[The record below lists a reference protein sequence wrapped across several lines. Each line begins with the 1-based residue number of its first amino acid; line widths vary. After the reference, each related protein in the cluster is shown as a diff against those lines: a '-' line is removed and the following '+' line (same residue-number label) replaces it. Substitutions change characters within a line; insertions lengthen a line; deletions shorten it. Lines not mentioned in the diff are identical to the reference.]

1 MTRLKDRL
9 GVLDG
14 MRGIAVLLVLWYHLW
29 EISWLP
35 APFPWLQWI
44 PETGFIGVPLFFFL
58 SGFVITFPFVRA
70 QLAGERL
77 PTWSHFAWRR
87 FIKIVPSYVLSIVIA
102 YAIGYTVLERFGAA
116 PWQEILTHLLFIH
129 TWWQSTYGSI
139 NGVLW
144 TLAVEVEF
152 YLVFPLIWWCFARRP
167 FLTFVAMLAVAML
180 WRVHAA
186 QCCFHTDMP
195 LLVENLP
202 GYLDIFACG
211 MLSAWI
217 FARFGH
223 LCNRRVS
230 LSACRSSRSPAS
242 CLLCVLLIDM
252 FNNRAS
258 AQWETALQI
267 YTRPLYGFGFA
278 AIAIGS
284 LAAPRALASAARKRA
299 AALHGLHL
307 LQSLSLSPD
316 GRADHG
322 ERACSTI
329 CRRRSALR
337 SRLASALHNT
347 RLSRHDRA
355 SRTRNLSHRT
365 PVATLAAAASLF
377 RGRVGTLDD
386 MRSGERGESLVE
398 VIVAV
403 AIVAIAAAALA
414 RRP

>member
-1 MTRLKDRL
+1 
-9 GVLDG
+9 

-35 APFPWLQWI
+35 APFSWLQWI

-70 QLAGERL
+70 QVAGERL

-87 FIKIVPSYVLSIVIA
+87 FIKIVPSYVLSIAIA
-102 YAIGYTVLERFGAA
+102 YAIGYAVRERFGAA

-152 YLVFPLIWWCFARRP
+152 YLVFPLIWWCFRRRP
-167 FLTFVAMLAVAML
+167 LLTFIAMLAVAML
-180 WRVHAA
+180 WRIHAA

-211 MLSAWI
+211 MLCAWI

-223 LCNRRVS
+223 HL
-230 LSACRSSRSPAS
+230 RSPRISLGMPIVAS
-242 CLLCVLLIDM
+242 AGVVLVCALLITM
-252 FNNRAS
+252 FDNRAT

-267 YTRPLYGFGFA
+267 YTRPLYGLGFG

-284 LAAPRALASAARKRA
+284 LAAPALWQSLLANAPLRFMAFISYNLYLYHQMVARIMVSAHIPPFAGADPHFDPSWQVRYTVLAFLVTIAQAALVTYFIERPLLRLPQPRLFSAAR
-299 AALHGLHL
+299 GHL
-307 LQSLSLSPD
+307 S
-316 GRADHG
+316 
-322 ERACSTI
+322 
-329 CRRRSALR
+329 
-337 SRLASALHNT
+337 
-347 RLSRHDRA
+347 
-355 SRTRNLSHRT
+355 
-365 PVATLAAAASLF
+365 
-377 RGRVGTLDD
+377 
-386 MRSGERGESLVE
+386 
-398 VIVAV
+398 
-403 AIVAIAAAALA
+403 
-414 RRP
+414 